1 MSPDPTSRPPR
12 SRSSVTT
19 AATAFIAPLLAG
31 SVAAWGFA
39 SSLHNRNFLWYTGRA
54 LGIAGYVALF
64 GLVALGLL
72 IRHPWS
78 LNHRILHAET
88 RLKTHATLGI
98 ATVVLILGH
107 LIFLASDRYA
117 GVGWIGA
124 LIPGHAHYRPVA
136 VGLGVAAFETMI
148 AIALT
153 ARFAGRR
160 GTKHWLLFHRL
171 AIVTFA
177 MTWFHGVLAGTDTA
191 ALRILYVA
199 TGSIVAVLVGSRFVM
214 RLTNRSG
221 SGESSLVTTPV
232 EDELS
237 VLEHAR

>member
-1 MSPDPTSRPPR
+1 MSPDLTFRSPR
-12 SRSSVTT
+12 SRSSWTT
-19 AATAFIAPLLAG
+19 AAVAFIAPLLAG
-31 SVAAWGFA
+31 LVAAWGFA
-39 SSLHNRNFLWYTGRA
+39 SSLHNRNFLWFTGRA

-78 LNHRILHAET
+78 LHHRFLHGET

-98 ATVVLILGH
+98 ATVVLIVGH

-117 GVGWIGA
+117 GVGWIGT

-136 VGLGVAAFETMI
+136 VGLGVAALETMI

-160 GTKHWLLFHRL
+160 GTKHWLLIHRL

-191 ALRILYVA
+191 ALRVLYVA
-199 TGSIVAVLVGSRFVM
+199 TGSIIAVLVGSRFAV
-214 RLTNRSG
+214 RLTHEAHG
-221 SGESSLVTTPV
+221 EESSSGTTGVT
-232 EDELS
+232 DELP